1 MAEFTTVARPYAK
14 AAFEHA
20 MAENAL
26 SGWSDM
32 IDFAAAVVADKQMKS
47 LLSSPHLTHEQQRD
61 AMLKVCEGKLDAQ
74 GQNFIKLLSQNHRL
88 LVLPQIADIFEHLKA
103 EFEKTVDA
111 RITSAAELTAE
122 QQDKLKQKLALKLG
136 RQVNIEV
143 KIDADLLGGLVIEA
157 EDMVIDGSVRGKLAK
172 LSETLKV

>member
-26 SGWSDM
+26 TNWSDM
-32 IDFAAAVVADKQMKS
+32 IGFAAAVVADDQMQQ
-47 LLSSPHLTHEQQRD
+47 LLTSPHLTTEQQRD

-74 GQNFIKLLSQNHRL
+74 GQNFVKLLSANNRL
-88 LVLPQIADIFEHLKA
+88 LALPQIAELFEHLKA

-111 RITSAAELTAE
+111 HVTSAAELTAE
-122 QQDKLKQKLALKLG
+122 QQDKLKQKLASKLG
-136 RQVNIEV
+136 RQVNIDV
-143 KIDADLLGGLVIEA
+143 TVDSDLLGGLVIEA

>member
-20 MAENAL
+20 MAANAL
-26 SGWSDM
+26 ANWSEM
-32 IDFAAAVVADKQMKS
+32 LGFMAAVTSDEQMQS
-47 LLSSPHLTHEQQRD
+47 LLASPHLTREQQRD
-61 AMLKVCEGKLDAQ
+61 AMLKVCADKLDAQ
-74 GQNFIKLLSQNHRL
+74 GQNFVKLLSENHRL
-88 LVLPQIADIFEHLKA
+88 LALPKIAEIFDHLKA

-111 RITSAAELTAE
+111 HVISAAELTAE
-122 QQDKLKQKLALKLG
+122 QQDKLKQKLATKLG
-136 RQVNIEV
+136 RQVNIDV
-143 KIDADLLGGLVIEA
+143 TIDNSLLGGLVIEA

>member
-20 MAENAL
+20 MAEKAL
-26 SGWSDM
+26 QNWSDM
-32 IDFAAAVVADKQMKS
+32 INFSAAVVADQQMQG
-47 LLSSPHLTHEQQRD
+47 LLSSPHLTRDQQQD

-74 GQNFIKLLSQNHRL
+74 GQNFIKLLSSNHRL
-88 LVLPQIADIFEHLKA
+88 LALPEIAEIFDYLKA

-111 RITSAAELTAE
+111 KVTAATELSAE
-122 QQDKLKQKLALKLG
+122 QQDKLKNKLATKLG
-136 RQVNIEV
+136 REVNIDV
-143 KIDADLLGGLVIEA
+143 SVDAALIGGLIIEA

>member
-20 MAENAL
+20 MAANAL
-26 SGWSDM
+26 ANWSDM
-32 IDFAAAVVADKQMKS
+32 LSLMSAVADDKQMQD
-47 LLSSPHLTHEQQRD
+47 LLTSPHLTREQQRD
-61 AMLKVCEGKLDAQ
+61 AMLNVCADKLDAQ
-74 GQNFIKLLSQNHRL
+74 GQNFVKLLSENHRL
-88 LVLPQIADIFEHLKA
+88 LALPKIAEIFEHLKS

-111 RITSAAELTAE
+111 HVISAAELTVE
-122 QQDKLKQKLALKLG
+122 QQEKLKQKLATKLG
-136 RQVNIEV
+136 RQVNIDV
-143 KIDADLLGGLVIEA
+143 TIDNSLLGGLVIEA